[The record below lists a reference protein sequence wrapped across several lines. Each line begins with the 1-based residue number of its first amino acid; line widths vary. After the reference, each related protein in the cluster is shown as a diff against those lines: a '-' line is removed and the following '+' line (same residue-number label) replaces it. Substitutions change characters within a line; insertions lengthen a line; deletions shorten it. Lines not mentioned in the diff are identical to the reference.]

1 MTTKSKQKGSAAE
14 RDVVKYLKRIGYTQV
29 ERRLAGDVNDRGDI
43 AGIKDLC
50 IEVKN
55 HARMELGQWVEEL
68 IVEVENAK
76 AKTGAVVHKRKGKGN
91 AKDWYATMPVW
102 LWVELIQMAGF
113 LPDKKTST
121 R

>member
-1 MTTKSKQKGSAAE
+1 MSSKSKQKGSAAE
-14 RDVVKYLKRIGYTQV
+14 RAVITYLRKVGYTRA
-29 ERRLAGDVNDRGDI
+29 ERRLAGDVNDRGDV
-43 AGIKDLC
+43 AGVNDVC

-76 AKTGAVVHKRKGKGN
+76 AKTGAVIHKRKGKGN

-102 LWVELIQMAGF
+102 LWVDLIQQAGF
-113 LPDKKTST
+113 LPDRKTST
-121 R
+121 K